1 MLFRS
6 VLLIPT
12 GQLKTV
18 SMHISA
24 ESEKRLEM
32 NRDSGHNGLGSIKIE
47 MSATGEM
54 LVAESV
60 C

>member
-1 MLFRS
+1 
-6 VLLIPT
+6 
-12 GQLKTV
+12 
-18 SMHISA
+18 MHISA

-47 MSATGEM
+47 LSATGEM